1 MAYFPFFIDIKDRKI
16 LIVGGGNVALR
27 KAEKLLPF
35 DAEITV
41 VAPSI
46 CYEFSELP
54 GVRLVWRN
62 YRDSDLYNAFAVIA
76 ATNDR
81 VLNSHIY
88 ELCTQL
94 GILVNTVDDPENC
107 GFYFPALVREG
118 NVTIGISTG
127 GTAPAFAKFVR
138 EKVED
143 ELDSFTLGIGEIL
156 AGYRPRIKEMFV
168 TEKQRA
174 EAADAIIDLCLLD
187 DVLPD
192 DSDIND
198 LLERIKTA
206 HENKDRNAEKQAGSD
221 TVGARREC
229 DKTGVS
235 RCGDRARAYYDKGR
249 CDTR

>member
-1 MAYFPFFIDIKDRKI
+1 MAFFPFFIDIADKKI
-16 LIVGGGNVALR
+16 LIAGGGNVALR
-27 KAEKLLPF
+27 KAQKLLQYGA
-35 DAEITV
+35 DITV
-41 VAPSI
+41 TAPEI
-46 CYEFSELP
+46 CAELERLD
-54 GVRLVWRN
+54 GVTLIRRGFT
-62 YRDSDLYNAFAVIA
+62 DSDADGVFAVIA
-76 ATNDR
+76 ATDDR
-81 VLNSHIY
+81 ALNSHIY
-88 ELCTQL
+88 ELCTRRN
-94 GILVNTVDDPENC
+94 ILVNTVDDPENC

-206 HENKDRNAEKQAGSD
+206 HENKDRNA
-221 TVGARREC
+221 
-229 DKTGVS
+229 
-235 RCGDRARAYYDKGR
+235 
-249 CDTR
+249 

>member
-1 MAYFPFFIDIKDRKI
+1 MFLPAWSDKMAFFPFFIDIADKKI
-16 LIVGGGNVALR
+16 LIAGGGNVALR
-27 KAEKLLPF
+27 KAQKLLQYGA
-35 DAEITV
+35 DITV
-41 VAPSI
+41 TAPEI
-46 CYEFSELP
+46 CAELERLD
-54 GVRLVWRN
+54 GVTLIRRGFT
-62 YRDSDLYNAFAVIA
+62 DSDADGAFAVIA
-76 ATNDR
+76 ATDDR
-81 VLNSHIY
+81 ALNSHIY
-88 ELCTQL
+88 ELCTRRN
-94 GILVNTVDDPENC
+94 ILVNTVDDPENC

-206 HENKDRNAEKQAGSD
+206 HENKDRNA
-221 TVGARREC
+221 
-229 DKTGVS
+229 
-235 RCGDRARAYYDKGR
+235 
-249 CDTR
+249 

>member
-1 MAYFPFFIDIKDRKI
+1 MPTWSDKMAFFPFFIDIADKKI
-16 LIVGGGNVALR
+16 LIAGGGNVALR
-27 KAEKLLPF
+27 KAQKLLQYGA
-35 DAEITV
+35 DITV
-41 VAPSI
+41 TSPEI
-46 CYEFSELP
+46 CAELERLD
-54 GVRLVWRN
+54 GVTLIRRGFT
-62 YRDSDLYNAFAVIA
+62 DSDADGAFAVIA
-76 ATNDR
+76 ATDDR
-81 VLNSHIY
+81 ALNSHIY
-88 ELCTQL
+88 ELCTRRN
-94 GILVNTVDDPENC
+94 ILVNTVDDPENC

-127 GTAPAFAKFVR
+127 GTAPAFAEFVR

-206 HENKDRNAEKQAGSD
+206 HENKDRNA
-221 TVGARREC
+221 
-229 DKTGVS
+229 
-235 RCGDRARAYYDKGR
+235 
-249 CDTR
+249 

>member
-1 MAYFPFFIDIKDRKI
+1 MAFFPFFIDIADKKI
-16 LIVGGGNVALR
+16 LIAGGGNVALR
-27 KAEKLLPF
+27 KAQKLLQYGA
-35 DAEITV
+35 DITV
-41 VAPSI
+41 TAPEI
-46 CYEFSELP
+46 CAELERLD
-54 GVRLVWRN
+54 GVTLIRRGFT
-62 YRDSDLYNAFAVIA
+62 DSDADGAFAVIA
-76 ATNDR
+76 ATDDR
-81 VLNSHIY
+81 ALNSHIY
-88 ELCTQL
+88 ELCTRRN
-94 GILVNTVDDPENC
+94 ILVNTVDDPENC

-206 HENKDRNAEKQAGSD
+206 HENKDRNA
-221 TVGARREC
+221 
-229 DKTGVS
+229 
-235 RCGDRARAYYDKGR
+235 
-249 CDTR
+249 